1 MDFFDDETSR
11 APADA
16 GGPPSAPTSRRR
28 PADSRRRTR
37 IQRLIILAVILF
49 AVVFGIAWWARSC
62 QHNRK
67 VDTYRTYYDGV
78 AAAIDDSAALGKK
91 VSAIMDDPASL
102 SRKELIAELDQ
113 LAAQQDEIA
122 VRAGRL
128 EPPGTLDDEQSVF
141 ATGMKVRASGF
152 TLLRT
157 AMVGAL
163 GNKKVGVKD
172 ITGLDG
178 YFSGPDAYYQE
189 LAYLPARET
198 MADEGVTDVAV
209 PTSTYFLTWKALD
222 PATVT
227 LALESVGKSSK
238 LTGIHGV
245 ALIDVTA
252 QGSSGD
258 LKLVRGRS
266 NDVPAS
272 PDLSFVVQVQNQ
284 GSVTEKDVP
293 VTATMVLPGGG
304 DSNTIT
310 QKASIAVIEAGKT
323 QDVTLT
329 GFAIPTEALSKK
341 IKLTVE
347 AGPVKGER
355 VETNNSATYTLI
367 LQLQ

>member
-1 MDFFDDETSR
+1 VDFFDDETSR

-16 GGPPSAPTSRRR
+16 GGPPSTPTSRRR
-28 PADSRRRTR
+28 PAGNRRRSR
-37 IQRLIILAVILF
+37 VLRLVILAVILF

-67 VDTYRTYYDGV
+67 IDTYRGYYTDV
-78 AAAIDDSAALGKK
+78 AAAIDDSVGLGKK
-91 VSAIMDDPASL
+91 VSAIMKDPARL

-113 LAAQQDEIA
+113 LAAQQEEIS
-122 VRAGRL
+122 VRADRL
-128 EPPGTLDDEQSVF
+128 EPPATLEVEQSVF

-152 TLLRT
+152 KLLRT

-163 GNKKVGVKD
+163 DNKKVGVKD
-172 ITGLDG
+172 VTALDG

-198 MADEGVTDVAV
+198 LAEEGVSDVAV

-258 LKLVRGRS
+258 LKLQRGRT
-266 NDVPAS
+266 NNVPAS

-284 GSVTEKDVP
+284 GSVNEKNVP
-293 VTATMVLPGGG
+293 VTATLVLPGGG
-304 DSNTIT
+304 DTNTIT
-310 QKASIAVIEAGKT
+310 QEASIAVIQAGKT
-323 QDVTLT
+323 KDVTIT

-341 IKLTVE
+341 VKLTVE

-355 VETNNSATYTLI
+355 VETNNSATFTLL
-367 LQLQ
+367 LQLK